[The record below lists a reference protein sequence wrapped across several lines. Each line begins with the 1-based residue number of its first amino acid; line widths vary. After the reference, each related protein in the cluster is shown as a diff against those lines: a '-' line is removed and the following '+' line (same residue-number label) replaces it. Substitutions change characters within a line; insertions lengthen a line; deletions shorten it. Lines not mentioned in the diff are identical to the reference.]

1 MKQIEV
7 SRLTENFFESIG
19 KEWMIVCAGD
29 EAHYNMMTASWGGIG
44 WLWNKP
50 VAFVFIRPERY
61 TFEFSEKCG
70 FMTLSF
76 LGNSAEARK
85 IYNFCGSQSG
95 RNVNKTVESG
105 LVPVPMEDGKC
116 VAFEQARLTLVG
128 KKLYADDLKPEN
140 FTDPSLID
148 KWYGTHGGYHKM
160 YVVEITGAF
169 VEGDNE

>member
-128 KKLYADDLKPEN
+128 KKLYADE
-140 FTDPSLID
+140 
-148 KWYGTHGGYHKM
+148 
-160 YVVEITGAF
+160 
-169 VEGDNE
+169 

>member
-128 KKLYADDLKPEN
+128 KKLYADDLKREN
-140 FTDPSLID
+140 FTDPALID
-148 KWYGTHGGYHKM
+148 KWYGAHGGYHKM

-169 VEGDNE
+169 VEGGNE